1 MTRRV
6 GKVVA
11 EEVDRLT
18 VIDQKEVRIAVV
30 IVVAH
35 NDGATSPRVIDA
47 AAGRGVGEGGPVAI
61 VMVKQVRLGI
71 AVGRAIRLQR
81 PGGDAEVEEAVQVV
95 IEKDG
100 APS

>member
-1 MTRRV
+1 MPRRV
-6 GKVVA
+6 CIVIA
-11 EEVDRLT
+11 EEVDLLT
-18 VIDQKEVRIAVV
+18 VIDQKEIGIAVV
-30 IVVAH
+30 VVVAH

-47 AAGRGVGEGGPVAI
+47 AAGRDVGERNSVAI
-61 VMVKQVRLGI
+61 VMVEQVRLGI

-95 IEKDG
+95 IEKNG